1 MGYFLRIARGIPGKG
16 GYPKT
21 MEQNNPGTKSAE
33 DRLDCIERAIHQEAF
48 MTRMASTEA
57 PGAALAIGVW
67 GWEPSF
73 CRRRSS

>member
-1 MGYFLRIARGIPGKG
+1 MGYFLRIVRGIPGKG

-21 MEQNNPGTKSAE
+21 MELNNPGTKSAE
-33 DRLDCIERAIHQEAF
+33 DRLDRIERAIHQEAF

-73 CRRRSS
+73 C